1 MRILM
6 MTIVL
11 LVGLAF
17 ATTGFAGNDAET
29 ASDANDAA
37 AEETA
42 STENTTVAA
51 PAASVDAAPAEE
63 TEADAE

>member
-17 ATTGFAGNDAET
+17 ATTGFAGNDAEM
-29 ASDANDAA
+29 ASDANEAA

-42 STENTTVAA
+42 PTENPAVAA
-51 PAASVDAAPAEE
+51 PAATDDPAPAEE

>member
-11 LVGLAF
+11 LVGLMF
-17 ATTGFAGNDAET
+17 ATTGFAGNDAEM
-29 ASDANDAA
+29 ASDANEAA

-42 STENTTVAA
+42 PGEDTTVAA
-51 PAASVDAAPAEE
+51 PAAADDAAEASD
-63 TEADAE
+63 TEGDAE

>member
-11 LVGLAF
+11 LVGLTF

-29 ASDANDAA
+29 ASDANEAT

-42 STENTTVAA
+42 PADVSAA
-51 PAASVDAAPAEE
+51 PAAADDAAPAEE